1 MKLNTPEKCLV
12 CFNEPDEFELIKHH
26 VQYFP
31 EVICYVHYK
40 CHKEIHAGKHPHL
53 IQYAAGD
60 SWRFYQ

>member
-31 EVICYVHYK
+31 EVVCYVHYN
-40 CHKEIHAGKHPHL
+40 CL
-53 IQYAAGD
+53 LYTSDAAD
-60 SWRFYQ
+60 E